1 MMLSN
6 PFYTGRYEFPMKSGK
21 WYKGKH
27 DAIISQELFDR
38 VQENLSVIPKGTH
51 GSKEFSFTRLFSCG
65 ACGAG
70 ITAEEKVKRLK
81 DGTVKR
87 YVYYHCT
94 KQVDRNCRESFLRE
108 ESLIEQLLKIVDK
121 LSIDEL
127 GMAEIVKAEMEKF
140 QRLLVVVSKLDSN
153 QQNIMVLPKLD
164 VRACAKLILQ
174 DGSKE
179 DKRKLLE
186 QLKSRIILKGGKL
199 SIEKKRKT

>member
-1 MMLSN
+1 M
-6 PFYTGRYEFPMKSGK
+6 
-21 WYKGKH
+21 
-27 DAIISQELFDR
+27 
-38 VQENLSVIPKGTH
+38 QENLSVIPKGTH

-127 GMAEIVKAEMEKF
+127 GMAEIVKAEMENF
-140 QRLLVVVSKLDSN
+140 NGSLWSCPSWIRTSKTSWFFRN
-153 QQNIMVLPKLD
+153 WTYEPARN
-164 VRACAKLILQ
+164 
-174 DGSKE
+174 
-179 DKRKLLE
+179 
-186 QLKSRIILKGGKL
+186 
-199 SIEKKRKT
+199 